1 MTTGVDDGSIYHLEV
16 TRLEKQPR
24 QLRFFYL
31 LRCCYSTSATA
42 SPGLT
47 GSVTDITVDDVAGDM
62 TSKIGTP

>member
-31 LRCCYSTSATA
+31 SRCCDSTSATA
-42 SPGLT
+42 SSGLT
-47 GSVTDITVDDVAGDM
+47 GPVTDIRVDDVAGDVH
-62 TSKIGTP
+62 SC